1 MEIMNY
7 NQMVENLKAIEILS
21 RKTIECSKDY
31 VDTQKG
37 RILDQMAE
45 YIYKTLKDI
54 MTLDVKQQ
62 SVVISYIMK
71 YVRGIFS
78 IKSSNYLINGLTATV
93 QISFTRF
100 NQDRIEL
107 YMKHDGYWFEH
118 NNLTDEGLKYLI
130 RYWDEAKEGMHAGI
144 KEGMHMLSIGSQ
156 SALKNQLELHNA
168 VKNFKI

>member
-7 NQMVENLKAIEILS
+7 NQMVENLKAIEVLS
-21 RKTIECSKDY
+21 RKTIECSQDY

-37 RILDQMAE
+37 GILDQMAE

-54 MTLDVKQQ
+54 MTLDIEKQ
-62 SVVISYIMK
+62 SVVMSYIMK

-78 IKSSNYLINGLTATV
+78 IQSSNYLVNGLTATV
-93 QISFTRF
+93 KISFTRF

-107 YMKHDGYWFEH
+107 YMKHDGYWFEYEK
-118 NNLTDEGLKYLI
+118 LTDEGLRYLI
-130 RYWDEAKEGMHAGI
+130 RYWDEAKEGIHAGI
-144 KEGMHMLSIGSQ
+144 EEGMHMLSIGHQ
-156 SALKNQLELHNA
+156 SALKSQLALHDA